1 MAAFSGQHAVYN
13 VGLGGGLSS
22 PMRQNDRERI
32 IMEVPQVAEPISPTN
47 GERFE
52 GPRFRNRH
60 WPDFDDLRLSECF
73 SVSRALGGERL

>member
-13 VGLGGGLSS
+13 VGLGGSLSS

-32 IMEVPQVAEPISPTN
+32 IMEVPQVADPISPTN

-52 GPRFRNRH
+52 GPRFRNRR
-60 WPDFDDLRLSECF
+60 WLDFDGLRLSECF
-73 SVSRALGGERL
+73 RSAARRGERL